1 MIHSASSA
9 LSTDDLAVFDREGY
23 LIFEGFLEPSLCRDL
38 MREIDEYRERGGMLI
53 AYPQLGGITSHPPLM
68 EKLDCLMAEGF
79 AMHHVHATRFDAG
92 APART
97 WHQDYRQIPQ
107 SNRSR
112 RMVHALFYVSGL
124 NGEVGDLLLLPRSQS
139 SIIERDAL
147 AILGTADL
155 PGSVAVDRLAPGSL
169 VLMNS
174 ALWHARRAKPGGQG
188 KPRYF
193 VDVSYCERGVLW
205 PGHEHGGGWREINR
219 VALEKGLDRGGR
231 YAHVYDSE
239 QFFSTRDAEARL
251 RDFPG
256 SLLVELGGLPSPSA
270 S

>member
-1 MIHSASSA
+1 MVHSEDSA
-9 LSTDDLAVFDREGY
+9 LSSDELAVFDREGY
-23 LIFEGFLEPSLCRDL
+23 LIFEGFLEPSLCREL
-38 MREIDEYRERGGMLI
+38 MAEIDEYKERGGMLV
-53 AYPQLGGITSHPPLM
+53 AYPTLGGMTSHPPLM
-68 EKLDCLMAEGF
+68 AKLEALMNDGF
-79 AMHHVHATRFDAG
+79 AMHHIHATRFDAG

-107 SNRSR
+107 SNRSH
-112 RMVHALFYVSGL
+112 RMVHSLFYVSGL

-139 SIIERDAL
+139 SIVERDAL

-155 PGSVAVDRLAPGSL
+155 PGSIAVDSLAPGSL
-169 VLMNS
+169 VLMSS

-188 KPRYF
+188 QSRYF

-231 YAHVYDSE
+231 YGFVYDSE

-251 RDFPG
+251 KDFQG
-256 SLLVELGGLPSPSA
+256 SLLVELDGLSR
-270 S
+270 